1 MVVHQFAKI
10 YEVKEPILKKYFTEV
25 KKWTAKFHQV
35 QVEQIPR
42 EANEEVDYLARI
54 ASTYSKGSL
63 FFILPI
69 LELSQPS

>member
-1 MVVHQFAKI
+1 MVAVDDIFRRS
-10 YEVKEPILKKYFTEV
+10 
-25 KKWTAKFHQV
+25 KKWFGKFHQV
-35 QVEQIPR
+35 LVEQIPR